1 MEDRLIKRG
10 IGVKPRSSEA
20 VDEVAELV
28 GDGIVGSTNGEFI
41 DMSLDSE
48 TTGGIGGLGQA
59 VILGG
64 NAVKPRLLL
73 RIIGG
78 TYLLRTFEE
87 KVLEIMSNT
96 RVGTILSPRLD
107 DDSTKDFRLGMVFV
121 EPYRQ
126 AVGER
131 EGSQRRA
138 LGKKLSREDK
148 KEEEIKLFHG

>member
-1 MEDRLIKRG
+1 MEDRLIERG
-10 IGVKPRSSEA
+10 IGIEPRTAEA

-41 DMSLDSE
+41 DMSLDSD

-78 TYLLRTFEE
+78 TYLLCAFEE

-96 RVGTILSPRLD
+96 RVGTILSP
-107 DDSTKDFRLGMVFV
+107 
-121 EPYRQ
+121 P
-126 AVGER
+126 
-131 EGSQRRA
+131 A
-138 LGKKLSREDK
+138 LWTTSPARPS
-148 KEEEIKLFHG
+148 